1 MGRIG
6 NAFRVVLPA
15 VAMAFAVHAMPL
27 QSLDGSAGALRSA
40 WSQLAD
46 SRQETAFKEPLRLA
60 SGESSGALR
69 GTLYAVVDRPSREV
83 QAALSNPA
91 GWCAVLVLDPNVHG
105 CRSQPERID
114 VIFGEHKAPVVFTFR
129 PGAVADDYLQ
139 VRLTAEQGPMGTTD
153 YAIALEAS
161 PLDAGRT
168 IVHLSFAQSLSWTS
182 RLAMA
187 AYFNTV
193 GRGKVGFT
201 VTDRDADG
209 HPVYVGDLR
218 GGVERNLMRQYFAI
232 LAYLDSLSA
241 PREQQADR
249 RVRTWLAHTER
260 YPLQLHEEASYFA
273 RKAPEV
279 RRQQTGDQTAAAVTS
294 P

>member
-6 NAFRVVLPA
+6 NAFGLVLPVTA
-15 VAMAFAVHAMPL
+15 IAFAVHAVPL

-40 WSQLAD
+40 WRQLAD
-46 SRQETAFKEPLRLA
+46 ARQETAFKEPLRVA
-60 SGESSGALR
+60 SAESRGALR
-69 GTLYAVVDRPSREV
+69 GSLYAVVDRPSREV
-83 QAALSNPA
+83 QAALAGPA
-91 GWCAVLVLDPNVHG
+91 GWCAVLILDPNVHG
-105 CRSQPERID
+105 CRSQAERIE
-114 VIFGEHKAPVVFTFR
+114 VVFGEAKTPVVFSFQ
-129 PGAVADDYLQ
+129 PDAVADDYVR
-139 VRLTAEQGPMGTTD
+139 VRLAADEGPMGTSD

-161 PLDAGRT
+161 PLDAERT
-168 IVHLSFAQSLSWTS
+168 IVHLTFAQRLSWTS
-182 RLAMA
+182 RMAMA

-201 VTDRDADG
+201 VIDRDADG

-218 GGVERNLMRQYFAI
+218 GGVERNLLRQYFAI
-232 LAYLDSLSA
+232 LAYLDSLSE

-260 YPLQLHEEASYFA
+260 YPLQLHEEADYFA

-279 RRQQTGDQTAAAVTS
+279 RRQQTGDRTAAVTS

>member
-6 NAFRVVLPA
+6 NASGVLLP
-15 VAMAFAVHAMPL
+15 VAAIACAVHAMPL
-27 QSLDGSAGALRSA
+27 ESLDGSAGALRTA

-46 SRQETAFKEPLRLA
+46 SRQGAAFKEPLHLA
-60 SGESSGALR
+60 SAEASGALR
-69 GTLYAVVDRPSREV
+69 GTLYAVVDRPSRDV
-83 QAALSNPA
+83 QAALSRPD
-91 GWCAVLVLDPNVHG
+91 GWCAVLILDPNVHG
-105 CRSQPERID
+105 CRSQAERID
-114 VIFGEHKAPVVFTFR
+114 VIFGEAKTPVVFSFR

-139 VRLTAEQGPMGTTD
+139 VRLTAEQGPMGTRD
-153 YAIALEAS
+153 YAIAFEAS
-161 PLDAGRT
+161 PLDASRT
-168 IVHLSFAQSLSWTS
+168 IVHLAFSQSLSWMS
-182 RLAMA
+182 RMAMT

-209 HPVYVGDLR
+209 HPVYVSDLR
-218 GGVERNLMRQYFAI
+218 GGVERNLMRQYFAV

-260 YPLQLHEEASYFA
+260 YPLQLHEEANYFA

-279 RRQQTGDQTAAAVTS
+279 RRQQTVDQTAAAVTS